1 MQMRTGRRQE
11 GGREREM
18 NLDFEQG
25 LEVLHGFVCIE
36 GEFHNLLIGRSH
48 PNIQLL

>member
-11 GGREREM
+11 GGEREM